1 MCKAGKVVDVDE
13 NRSVWLAGKAPWEPL
28 PPLSGDEVADVAVVG
43 GGFTGVSTAWHLAR
57 RFPERRVVLLEART
71 LATGASGRN
80 GGLLLNWVNGV
91 DARDP
96 AEAKRIYDATQE
108 GVAVVDEMIRE
119 NGLAVR
125 MRRDGTFDA
134 FTDARRAEAA
144 RPKVAELQ
152 AAGVP
157 IRWMDRDETTSL
169 VALEGVQGG
178 IFDPNTGQIDGV
190 DLVRGMRP
198 VLQKLGV
205 GVYEGTPV
213 TRIEEGE
220 PVTLTTPGGV
230 VRAKAVVLGTN
241 AYTPGLGFFRGGVLA
256 LHSHVIATEPLP
268 KERWDAIG
276 WHASAGFVDDL
287 DRIAYASMTPDGRLV
302 FGGGSNA
309 AYDYR
314 FGGSPTWEGPADA
327 AFAAVHARLC
337 GYLPKARDVAITHRW
352 TGAVAPTMS
361 RVCTMGVTGR
371 HRNVYYAL
379 GYSGHGITLANLA
392 GKVLADVYAGTDERW
407 RGLPFYQQRL
417 LWIPPEPFRWI
428 GYQVFTRL
436 TGKSPRRSL

>member
-1 MCKAGKVVDVDE
+1 MCKAGRVVTVDE
-13 NRSVWLAGKAPWEPL
+13 NRSVWLAGKEPWEPR
-28 PPLSGDEVADVAVVG
+28 PALSGDVVADVAIVG

-57 RFPERRVVLLEART
+57 RYPDKRVVLLEART
-71 LATGASGRN
+71 LANGASGRN

-96 AEAKRIYDATQE
+96 VEAKRIYDATQE
-108 GVAVVDEMIRE
+108 GMAVVDEMIRE
-119 NGLAVR
+119 NGLSVR

-134 FTDARRAEAA
+134 FTSEARAEAA
-144 RPKVAELQ
+144 RPKIADLQ

-157 IRWMDRDETTSL
+157 IRWMDAGETARL
-169 VALEGVQGG
+169 VTLRGVHGG
-178 IFDPNTGQIDGV
+178 VFDPNTGQIDGV

-198 VLQKLGV
+198 VLERLGV
-205 GVYEGTPV
+205 SVYEGTPV
-213 TRIEEGE
+213 TRIEEGR
-220 PVTLTTPGGV
+220 TIAITTPGGT
-230 VRAKAVVLGTN
+230 VRADAVVIGTN
-241 AYTPGLGFFRGGVLA
+241 AYTPAIGLFRSGVLA
-256 LHSHVIATEPLP
+256 MHSHVIATEPLP
-268 KERWDAIG
+268 RERWDAIG

-314 FGGSPTWEGPADA
+314 FGGGANWEGSADA
-327 AFAAVHARLC
+327 AFAAVHARLL
-337 GYLPKARDVAITHRW
+337 GYLPGAEGVAITHRW
-352 TGAVAPTMS
+352 TGAIAPTMS
-361 RVCTMGVTGR
+361 RVCTMGVRGD

-392 GKVLADVYAGTDERW
+392 GKVLTDLYGDCDERW
-407 RGLPFYQQRL
+407 RGLPFFQQRL
-417 LWIPPEPFRWI
+417 LWIPPEPFRWV